1 MKAFKLFSNFSG
13 SKLNKLKFEVAHIGS
28 VKGDKMA
35 VGGIKCIAYTEAKK
49 KSLAYIFLT
58 IKSFKYKKKFV
69 KSMINMSKN
78 KFMENEKC

>member
-13 SKLNKLKFEVAHIGS
+13 SKLNKLKFEVADIGS

-49 KSLAYIFLT
+49 NLKRTYFLRLKVLNT
-58 IKSFKYKKKFV
+58 K
-69 KSMINMSKN
+69 
-78 KFMENEKC
+78 